1 MRTPALASK
10 RKIWTDK
17 ELETLPKD
25 GHIYELLDGD
35 LISIP
40 GNATHSAISVR
51 IGAALFDSAEARG
64 LGIVCGANTGFRL
77 AEDLLLSPDV
87 SFVSKERLKKIRVA
101 PDKFL
106 AGAPDLVVE
115 VLSPS
120 DRMMQVNRKL
130 DRYFEHGTRLAWL
143 VNWPKQQVH
152 IYTADSIES
161 LTNLDEILTGGSVL
175 PGFKCK
181 LRKIFQ
187 PG

>member
-1 MRTPALASK
+1 MRTTTLTNK
-10 RKIWTDK
+10 QKIWTEE
-17 ELETLPKD
+17 ELEALPHD
-25 GHIYELLDGD
+25 GHIYELLDGE
-35 LISIP
+35 LINNP
-40 GNATHSAISVR
+40 GNANHSEVSVCLSS
-51 IGAALFDSAEARG
+51 ALFHFVETRR
-64 LGIVCGANTGFRL
+64 LGNVFGPNTGFRL
-77 AEDLLLSPDV
+77 AENLLLSPDV
-87 SFVSKERLKKIRVA
+87 SFVSKERLKKISVA

-120 DRMMQVNRKL
+120 DRMRQVSRKL
-130 DRYFEHGTRLAWL
+130 DHFFEHGTRLAWL

-161 LTNLDEILTGGSVL
+161 LTNLDDVLTGGVVL